1 MPKWPKMCRSSS
13 SWSHFL
19 FKRDFSGPTAATDI
33 INTSPE
39 PFRPTYVP
47 FGDYKTET
55 KDLGGI
61 FGRKIDF
68 WL

>member
-1 MPKWPKMCRSSS
+1 VHHLANKCSSR
-13 SWSHFL
+13 FL
-19 FKRDFSGPTAATDI
+19 FPHDFSGPIADTDI
-33 INTSPE
+33 INTPPE
-39 PFRPTYVP
+39 PFQPTYVP
-47 FGDYKTET
+47 FGDYKTKT